1 MYDLRRSKS
10 LAFFLILC
18 FFSITSLSAQ
28 FNAKD
33 NYNYLDFQ
41 RKPYYFGMSFGYNSS
56 GYRVNHS
63 RQFVSNDS
71 INIVEGANG
80 PGINLQMIGNLKI
93 GEYFDFRILPGFSFA
108 ERRLEYTSTPLA
120 QSGGVNTVYT
130 KKVES
135 VFAEIPFQLRFK
147 SAPYKDKRMYVMA
160 GAKYSYDVESGARVR
175 KDRAAR
181 LVQISPHDFQIE
193 YGVGMQFFM
202 PFFIFSPEIK
212 ISQGLGNIH
221 IYKANLNDSSV
232 LETVK
237 SRIFTISFHFEG

>member
-1 MYDLRRSKS
+1 MYDLRRCKK
-10 LAFFLILC
+10 LTFLIVLC
-18 FFSITSLSAQ
+18 FFCINSLSGQ

-63 RQFVSNDS
+63 RQFVANDS
-71 INIVEGANG
+71 INIVEGDNG
-80 PGINLQMIGNLKI
+80 PGINLQMIANLKI
-93 GEYFDFRILPGFSFA
+93 GDYFDFRILPGFAFA
-108 ERRLEYTSTPLA
+108 ERRLVYTSTPLA
-120 QSGGVNTVYT
+120 QSLGASATYT
-130 KKVES
+130 RKVES

-160 GAKYSYDVESGARVR
+160 GAKYSYDVETGARIR
-175 KDRAAR
+175 KEKAAA

-212 ISQGLGNIH
+212 VSQGIGNIH
-221 IYKANLNDSSV
+221 IFKANLNDSSV

>member
-1 MYDLRRSKS
+1 MYNIRRCKKIVLLLVLS
-10 LAFFLILC
+10 FIGVE
-18 FFSITSLSAQ
+18 TLSAQ
-28 FNAKD
+28 FNARD

-41 RKPYYFGMSFGYNSS
+41 RKAYYFGMSFGYNSS

-63 RQFVSNDS
+63 RNFVSNDS

-80 PGINLQMIGNLKI
+80 PGLNLQMILNLKI
-93 GEYFDFRILPGFSFA
+93 GEYFDFRVLPGFSFS

-120 QSGGVNTVYT
+120 QTSGIIPIYT
-130 KKVES
+130 KKIES
-135 VFAEIPFQLRFK
+135 VFAEIPFQIRFK

-212 ISQGLGNIH
+212 ISQGIGNIH

-237 SRIFTISFHFEG
+237 SRIFTIGFHFEG